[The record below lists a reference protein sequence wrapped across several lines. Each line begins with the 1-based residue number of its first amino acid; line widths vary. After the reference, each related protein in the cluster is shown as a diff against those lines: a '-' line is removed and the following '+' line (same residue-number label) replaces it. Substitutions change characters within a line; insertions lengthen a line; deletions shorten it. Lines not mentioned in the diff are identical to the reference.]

1 MKDATTRKRF
11 AEEVVIGLGL
21 GVVRVEFSKEDF
33 CLFGL
38 DGLIFTRL
46 NFCVFALDG
55 LIFTKRWLSAAVK
68 HISEKSQNHCYWA
81 LQISAKGCN
90 YIKT

>member
-38 DGLIFTRL
+38 DGLIFT
-46 NFCVFALDG
+46 
-55 LIFTKRWLSAAVK
+55 KRWLSAAVK